1 MAELMKPVDVAVAF
15 TRAWTS
21 QDLDLAATFVAE
33 DAVFDGPMGH
43 MNGAKAYVGGLTGL
57 SKEVIGLNI
66 IAAFGDEERA
76 LLMYDL
82 MTKSYGTLRCAKLLM
97 VKDGKILDDKLT
109 FDSYLIRS
117 SRKS

>member
-43 MNGAKAYVGGLTGL
+43 MNGEGLCWRAYRT
-57 SKEVIGLNI
+57 
-66 IAAFGDEERA
+66 
-76 LLMYDL
+76 
-82 MTKSYGTLRCAKLLM
+82 
-97 VKDGKILDDKLT
+97 
-109 FDSYLIRS
+109 
-117 SRKS
+117 